1 MRATISLDDRLGRA
15 AKRRA
20 AAGGLRLSAYIAS
33 ILKGAIIAKPQEAA
47 SPPFRLVTV
56 AGGGPRPGIDLDR
69 TNEIFVAED
78 ERW

>member
-20 AAGGLRLSAYIAS
+20 AVEGLSLSAYIAS
-33 ILKGAIIAKPQEAA
+33 LLEGAISVKPTDAP

-69 TNEIFVAED
+69 PNQILLAED
-78 ERW
+78 ERR